1 MYELALW
8 SHIITARISIF
19 QADFIVMIFY
29 VYPYSQKHMFTG
41 GATVS
46 GLSELDYPTVSSL
59 SSLASVSQLH
69 TLNKVP
75 LPPEI
80 MEHFGRILYTLVP

>member
-1 MYELALW
+1 
-8 SHIITARISIF
+8 
-19 QADFIVMIFY
+19 
-29 VYPYSQKHMFTG
+29 MFTG

-80 MEHFGRILYTLVP
+80 MEHFGRILYTCVP